1 MLDFDLLNPEEVE
14 YNNQIAFDIAEKEL
28 GIPPEMNGAEMAN
41 CDVPDRLTLTSYL
54 TKIYELLKV
63 SRHEQD
69 VLSCV
74 PGLGRRTH
82 LTLGGTKL
90 VLKGKQMHKVGT
102 VVTRLQTSHVA
113 RFRTNPPL
121 RVGGQ

>member
-1 MLDFDLLNPEEVE
+1 MSYPLRYRPDLLDFDLLNPEEVE

-63 SRHEQD
+63 SFHI
-69 VLSCV
+69 
-74 PGLGRRTH
+74 
-82 LTLGGTKL
+82 
-90 VLKGKQMHKVGT
+90 
-102 VVTRLQTSHVA
+102 
-113 RFRTNPPL
+113 F
-121 RVGGQ
+121 

>member
-1 MLDFDLLNPEEVE
+1 MPCHFNLLQGLLYVIKVWHFDSFRYRPDLLDFDLLNPEEVE

-63 SRHEQD
+63 
-69 VLSCV
+69 
-74 PGLGRRTH
+74 GKK
-82 LTLGGTKL
+82 TLG
-90 VLKGKQMHKVGT
+90 
-102 VVTRLQTSHVA
+102 
-113 RFRTNPPL
+113 
-121 RVGGQ
+121 

>member
-1 MLDFDLLNPEEVE
+1 MLNPEEVE

-63 SRHEQD
+63 GSTNHYHHYG
-69 VLSCV
+69 
-74 PGLGRRTH
+74 P
-82 LTLGGTKL
+82 
-90 VLKGKQMHKVGT
+90 KQ
-102 VVTRLQTSHVA
+102 LDFPA
-113 RFRTNPPL
+113 
-121 RVGGQ
+121 